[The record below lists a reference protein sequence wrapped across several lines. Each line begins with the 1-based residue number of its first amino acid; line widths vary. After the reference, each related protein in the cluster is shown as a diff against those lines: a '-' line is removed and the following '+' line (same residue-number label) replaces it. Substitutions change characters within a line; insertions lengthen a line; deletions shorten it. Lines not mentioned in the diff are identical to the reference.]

1 MLINANVNSIKSRGL
16 NHCTSTDMQEMLR
29 IFIAVLQWSRVRS
42 GYKQVHAA
50 GNNTEDVKVIPYF
63 CPHHSVFHVFSTR
76 GHFLFYITCFCLFT
90 CTYWSASFFFTNSTL
105 QPANIICFGRVSFCA
120 NGMMS
125 VTLMKNLEGLCS
137 WLAPVNTPGAVL
149 EKDSWLL
156 IDIPRSSKTCWWLAN
171 PNRRYLI
178 HCHTFLVS
186 HTRWLTGNIFVW
198 VLFYW
203 KILHSI
209 PLKP

>member
-1 MLINANVNSIKSRGL
+1 MKSSEVRVQTGSRCWEQYWRCQSDPLFLPTSLCLSCILHQGALPLLHNLFLSLYLYLLI
-16 NHCTSTDMQEMLR
+16 
-29 IFIAVLQWSRVRS
+29 
-42 GYKQVHAA
+42 
-50 GNNTEDVKVIPYF
+50 
-63 CPHHSVFHVFSTR
+63 
-76 GHFLFYITCFCLFT
+76 CF
-90 CTYWSASFFFTNSTL
+90 FFFTNSTL